1 MTQPSYEIGSRI
13 LIPDS
18 QEEGEIGDVFET
30 EDGDLEYTVI
40 CNDGTKVTVY
50 ESEISCLCS
59 R

>member
-1 MTQPSYEIGSRI
+1 MTQPSYEICSRI